1 MNFNALKR
9 DAERVKTTLVENP
22 DGSVTTKTGCSIVIP
37 ERYIDRELAAVSD
50 EFQTLAIFAIVTP
63 DGFYAVSSAIAMMRL
78 NPISTTKVMHNDD
91 EPYLILEFAPGS
103 IVMHSTDLVKNEVLV
118 YEVYTD
124 FIDSGRIPWFLSYND
139 ALTLFEDSPHFTG
152 MRLGSNRAVLS
163 LIVSTIARSAKD
175 RRKHLRLVN
184 PLDEKDLFW
193 IPFNSIIYG
202 PKTTTA
208 RLMGAY
214 FDTGLVAALT
224 TQNDTA
230 ERVEDFLRT

>member
-1 MNFNALKR
+1 MNFQALKR

-37 ERYIDRELAAVSD
+37 ERYIERELASVAD
-50 EFQTLAIFAIVTP
+50 EFQSLAIFAMVTP
-63 DGFYAVSSAIAMMRL
+63 DGFYAVSTAIAMMRL
-78 NPISTTKVMHNDD
+78 NPISTTKVTYK
-91 EPYLILEFAPGS
+91 EEAYLILEFAPGS
-103 IVMHSTDLVKNEVLV
+103 IVMHATDVVKNEVLV
-118 YEVYTD
+118 YEVYND
-124 FIDSGRIPWFLSYND
+124 FIDSGHIPWFLSYND
-139 ALTLFEDSPHFTG
+139 VLTLFEDSPHFTG

-175 RRKHLRLVN
+175 RRVHFRLAD
-184 PLDEKDLFW
+184 PLNEKDLFW

-224 TQNDTA
+224 TQNDA
-230 ERVEDFLRT
+230 PERVEDLLRT